1 MAGAKGRS
9 GRKPS
14 TGSLAKLTIEAR
26 PPARVI
32 APKGLT
38 APARKEYIRVVK
50 LLVGRQHWR
59 EDFSGLVAIY
69 AQAWADWLQARESI
83 DSAGLLIRSPK
94 GEPIE
99 NPYNRVAERAEIRM
113 IGVAGQMGMSLVGL
127 SRTLRS
133 RSRERV
139 LVEDG
144 KVGIERES
152 WDEDLLA

>member
-1 MAGAKGRS
+1 MPGAKGRS

-14 TGSLAKLTIEAR
+14 AGSLAKLTIEAQ
-26 PPARVI
+26 PPSRVI

-38 APARKEYIRVVK
+38 APARKEYIRLVK

-59 EDFSGLVAIY
+59 EDFNGLVAIY